1 MTQFERK
8 IDRKLI
14 LSIIA
19 AGIMSFSGVVVET
32 AMNVTFPTLMAEF
45 DVGTSTVQW
54 ITTGYLLVLAV
65 IIPASSWLKRRFRTR
80 TLFLAAN
87 ILFIAGTLLCACAP
101 AFFLLLLGRLIQGVG
116 TGLALPLM
124 FNIVLEQ
131 APYDKMGVM
140 MGIASLITAVA
151 PAVGP
156 SLGGMIVNLL
166 GWRMIFIVLLPL
178 LILSLVFGLSSIR
191 QISPVQK
198 LSFGWKDYLLLSC
211 GFSAMIFGINLASSF
226 GWISLPVLG
235 LLAVSAAALALFYR
249 RSIYSKTPLI
259 RVQVF
264 RYLPFSLSVMSIL
277 LIQFICLGMG
287 FLIPN
292 YSQLVSGE
300 DAFISGCLLLPGC
313 IIGAALSPFSGRL
326 LDRIGARKPILTG
339 NISVIVSAVCFA
351 LFLGKS
357 SLLLIACFYVFFAL
371 GQGFSVGTTMT
382 NGLSALPQELSSD
395 GNAVINTLQQ
405 LAGAIGTAVCST
417 IVASSQ
423 ASANN
428 MASGTT
434 AGTVHAFIMLAILS
448 VLMLGCSSGAFI
460 SQSHLLTVGTP
471 ETRKL
476 QDAGGQ
482 SADAYQQM
490 QVATTEQ
497 G

>member
-1 MTQFERK
+1 MTEFERK
-8 IDRKLI
+8 IDLKLI

-32 AMNVTFPTLMAEF
+32 AMNVTFPTLMKEF
-45 DVGTSTVQW
+45 SVSTSTVQW
-54 ITTGYLLVLAV
+54 ITTGYLLILAV
-65 IIPASSWLKRRFRTR
+65 IIPASSWLKRRFRTK
-80 TLFLAAN
+80 TLFFTAN
-87 ILFIAGTLLCACAP
+87 ILFIAGTVLCAAAP
-101 AFFLLLLGRLIQGVG
+101 AFSILLLGRLIQGVG

-166 GWRMIFIVLLPL
+166 GWRMIFVILLPL
-178 LILSLVFGLSSIR
+178 LLLSLVFGISSIR
-191 QISPVQK
+191 QIQPTER
-198 LSFGWKDYLLLSC
+198 LSFDWKGYLMLLC
-211 GFSAMIFGINLASSF
+211 GFSTMIFGINLASSF
-226 GWISLPVLG
+226 GWISFPVLC
-235 LLAVSAAALALFYR
+235 LLTISVAALTLFYR
-249 RSIYSKTPLI
+249 HSLCSKAPLI
-259 RVQVF
+259 HVQVF
-264 RYLPFSLSVMSIL
+264 RNLPFSLSVMSIL

-300 DAFISGCLLLPGC
+300 NAFISGCLLLPGC

-326 LDRIGARKPILTG
+326 LDCIGARKPILTG
-339 NISVIVSAVCFA
+339 NISVIVSTLCFA

-357 SLLLIACFYVFFAL
+357 SLLLIACFYLIFAL

-382 NGLSALPQELSSD
+382 NGLGTLPQELSSD

-423 ASANN
+423 ASHN

-434 AGTVHAFIMLAILS
+434 TGTIHAFVMLAILS
-448 VLMLGCSSGAFI
+448 ILMLGCSSGVFY
-460 SQSHLLTVGTP
+460 SQSHQLVTKEPAIHL
-471 ETRKL
+471 
-476 QDAGGQ
+476 
-482 SADAYQQM
+482 
-490 QVATTEQ
+490 
-497 G
+497 